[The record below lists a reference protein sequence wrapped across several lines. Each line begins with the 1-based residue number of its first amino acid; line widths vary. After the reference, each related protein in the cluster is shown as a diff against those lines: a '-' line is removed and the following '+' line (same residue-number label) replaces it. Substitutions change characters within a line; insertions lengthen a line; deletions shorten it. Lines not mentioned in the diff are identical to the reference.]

1 VPSLYSM
8 ILEHVSNSVK
18 GSRHKIWLAAFF
30 RCSQFL
36 SCSVI
41 KKKINKRT
49 FYRLEKVGEITHVHI
64 IMYFAVEACEM
75 RT

>member
-1 VPSLYSM
+1 VFTVP
-8 ILEHVSNSVK
+8 ILLRN
-18 GSRHKIWLAAFF
+18 
-30 RCSQFL
+30 
-36 SCSVI
+36 

-75 RT
+75 HT

>member
-1 VPSLYSM
+1 VFTVP
-8 ILEHVSNSVK
+8 ILLRNK
-18 GSRHKIWLAAFF
+18 
-30 RCSQFL
+30 
-36 SCSVI
+36 